1 MRSIV
6 SIGESA
12 LLFAEFLASYPEYN
26 TYTIGHSGS
35 EFKVPIFSDPERY
48 DEPINGLRRYLSTV
62 SDEVTCVISGG
73 ETVSLTSLKVLEQ
86 LRDKKVDIVYLQP
99 KLDLLNQSATMA
111 HNLVHG
117 VTQEMARSKVFN
129 RWYLFDLD
137 LIKSVTPNVV
147 LTEMK
152 KSIASSAAR
161 HYHTFNWLRSQDNLF
176 GIDEE
181 SSQNAVI
188 SSISYC
194 DFDLTTVTDLGK
206 LLFIREQEV
215 FYGISE
221 QKVKTDTEL
230 YDKVV
235 KSFSGFKKED
245 VRTSFKVFSVPYEED
260 LIYVK
265 NSTTAVQNKVLVEA
279 IDKASNE

>member
-86 LRDKKVDIVYLQP
+86 LKDKKVDIVYLQP

-117 VTQEMARSKVFN
+117 VTQEMVRSKVFN

-152 KSIASSAAR
+152 KSIAASAAR
-161 HYHTFNWLRSQDNLF
+161 HYHTFNWLCSQDNLF

-260 LIYVK
+260 IIYVTK
-265 NSTTAVQNKVLVEA
+265 QAMNSK
-279 IDKASNE
+279 IIASL

>member
-1 MRSIV
+1 
-6 SIGESA
+6 
-12 LLFAEFLASYPEYN
+12 
-26 TYTIGHSGS
+26 
-35 EFKVPIFSDPERY
+35 
-48 DEPINGLRRYLSTV
+48 
-62 SDEVTCVISGG
+62 
-73 ETVSLTSLKVLEQ
+73 LEQ

-99 KLDLLNQSATMA
+99 KLDLLNQSAIMA

-117 VTQEMARSKVFN
+117 VTQEMVRSKVFN